1 MIYDFVIVGG
11 GSTGAVLAARLSEN
25 SDTSVL
31 LLEAGPIE
39 PDPDADRLGAV
50 DFSHTG
56 RDWGFQARTTGDA
69 TAPYPQGRTL
79 GGGSAVNGGV
89 ALRGMPSDYD
99 AWASPN
105 WSWDAMAP
113 CFRRLEDDPLGGDLH
128 GIGGP
133 IPIRRAAKDELV
145 APQQQLQAAA
155 EDNGLMWVDDH
166 NDGVSEGIGPSP
178 QNVVDGDDEWL
189 RSRWPSSSLPTASEK
204 VRVSTAMA
212 YLRPADG
219 RPNLRTIGGA
229 HAHHI
234 VIERDRAT
242 AVAFS
247 PDGSSLEQV
256 RGRHIVVCAGALNS
270 PALLMR
276 SGIGPVRDLEALGI
290 RSVVNLPGVGA
301 NLMEHVGAFIFV
313 VPPEGAVTTDMVQ
326 HQLLIRYSSPESPV
340 TNDMQIGMMN
350 HWDLS
355 QNEPLAGVCGSELIW
370 GICAGIQVPR
380 SRGRLRV
387 LSPDP
392 GHPPV
397 IDLNLLDSPD
407 DIAQLTAG
415 LRLCHRLA
423 THEAL
428 SERFERV
435 AVLDE
440 AAFADGD
447 DDALA
452 DYARQFSFPWYHAS
466 GTCRMGPDPDAGDV
480 VDDFGRVHGID
491 RLSVFDASIL
501 PMIPRANTNLTCI
514 AVGERAAEMLK

>member
-25 SDTSVL
+25 SGTSVL
-31 LLEAGPIE
+31 LLEAGPTG

-50 DFSHTG
+50 DFAHTG

-79 GGGSAVNGGV
+79 GGGSSVNGGT

-105 WSWDAMAP
+105 WSWEAMAP
-113 CFRRLEDDPLGGDLH
+113 CFRRLEDDPLGGELH
-128 GIGGP
+128 GTGGP

-145 APQQQLQAAA
+145 APQQQLLAAA
-155 EDNGLMWVDDH
+155 EDNGLAWVDDH

-178 QNVVDGDDEWL
+178 QNVVDG
-189 RSRWPSSSLPTASEK
+189 
-204 VRVSTAMA
+204 VRVSTAMG

-219 RPNLRTIGGA
+219 RSNLDIVGGA
-229 HAHHI
+229 YAHHV

-242 AVAFS
+242 GVAYS
-247 PDGSSLEQV
+247 PNSGPTGHGGSLEQA
-256 RGRHIVVCAGALNS
+256 RGRHIVVCAGALNT

-276 SGIGPVRDLEALGI
+276 SGIGPVRDLEAVGI
-290 RSVVNLPGVGA
+290 RSAADLPGVGA
-301 NLMEHVGAFIFV
+301 NLMEHVGAFVFV
-313 VPPEGAVTTDMVQ
+313 VPPEGTVTADMVQ
-326 HQLLIRYSSPESPV
+326 HQLLIRYSSPDSPV
-340 TNDMQIGMMN
+340 VNDMQIGMMN

-355 QNEPLAGVCGSELIW
+355 QNPALAEECGSNLIW
-370 GICAGIQVPR
+370 GICAGIQTPR
-380 SRGRLRV
+380 SRGRMRV
-387 LSPDP
+387 LSHDPD
-392 GHPPV
+392 HPPV
-397 IDLNLLDSPD
+397 IDLNLLDSPED
-407 DIAQLTAG
+407 TAQLMAG
-415 LRLCHRLA
+415 LRLCYRLA

-428 SERFERV
+428 AERFERV
-435 AVLDE
+435 AVLDG

-447 DDALA
+447 DNALA
-452 DYARQFSFPWYHAS
+452 DYTRQFSFPWYHAS
-466 GTCRMGPDPDAGDV
+466 GTCRMGPDPDRGDV
-480 VDDFGRVHGID
+480 VDDSGRVHGID

-514 AVGERAAEMLK
+514 ALGERAAELLR

>member
-25 SDTSVL
+25 SGTSVL

-39 PDPDADRLGAV
+39 PDADADRLSAV

-133 IPIRRAAKDELV
+133 IPIRRAAKEELV
-145 APQQQLQAAA
+145 VPQQQLLAAA
-155 EDNGLMWVDDH
+155 EDNGLAWVDDH

-178 QNVVDGDDEWL
+178 QNVVDG
-189 RSRWPSSSLPTASEK
+189 

-219 RPNLRTIGGA
+219 RPNLDIIGAA

-242 AVAFS
+242 AVAYS
-247 PDGSSLEQV
+247 PNGSGLEQV
-256 RGRHIVVCAGALNS
+256 RGRHIVVCAGSLNS

-276 SGIGPVRDLEALGI
+276 SGIGPVRDLEAVGI
-290 RSVVNLPGVGA
+290 RSVVDLPGVGA
-301 NLMEHVGAFIFV
+301 NLMEHVGAFVFV
-313 VPPEGAVTTDMVQ
+313 VPPEGAVTTEMVQ
-326 HQLLIRYSSPESPV
+326 HQLLIRYSSPGSPV

-350 HWDLS
+350 HWDLR
-355 QNEPLAGVCGSELIW
+355 QNQPLAEVCGSELIW

-397 IDLNLLDSPD
+397 IDLNLLDSPED
-407 DIAQLTAG
+407 VAQLTAG
-415 LRLCHRLA
+415 LRLCYRLA

-428 SERFERV
+428 AERFERV

-440 AAFADGD
+440 GAFADD
-447 DDALA
+447 DDSALA
-452 DYARQFSFPWYHAS
+452 EYARQFSFPWYHAS

-480 VDDFGRVHGID
+480 VDDFGQVHGID

>member
-25 SDTSVL
+25 SGTSVL
-31 LLEAGPIE
+31 LLEAGPVE
-39 PDPDADRLGAV
+39 PDADADRLGAV

-113 CFRRLEDDPLGGDLH
+113 CFRRLEDDPLGGDIH

-133 IPIRRAAKDELV
+133 IPIRRAAKEELV
-145 APQQQLQAAA
+145 APQQQLLSAA
-155 EDNGLMWVDDH
+155 EDNGLAWLDDH

-178 QNVVDGDDEWL
+178 QNVVDG
-189 RSRWPSSSLPTASEK
+189 

-219 RPNLRTIGGA
+219 RPNLDIIGGA

-242 AVAFS
+242 AVAYS
-247 PDGSSLEQV
+247 SGGSSLDQV

-276 SGIGPVRDLEALGI
+276 SGIGPVRDLEAVGI
-290 RSVVNLPGVGA
+290 RSVVDLPGVGA
-301 NLMEHVGAFIFV
+301 NLMDHVGAFIFV
-313 VPPEGAVTTDMVQ
+313 VPPEGAVTTEMVQ
-326 HQLLIRYSSPESPV
+326 HQLLIRYSSPGSPV

-355 QNEPLAGVCGSELIW
+355 QNEPLAEVCGSELIW

-392 GHPPV
+392 DHPPV

-415 LRLCHRLA
+415 LRLCYRLA

-435 AVLDE
+435 AVLDGV
-440 AAFADGD
+440 AFADGD
-447 DDALA
+447 DSALG

-466 GTCRMGPDPDAGDV
+466 GTCRMGPDPRRRRRGRRPRPGPRRRPPVDIRRLHPADDPPCQHQPDLHRHGRAG
-480 VDDFGRVHGID
+480 R
-491 RLSVFDASIL
+491 R
-501 PMIPRANTNLTCI
+501 T
-514 AVGERAAEMLK
+514 AEMKT

>member
-11 GSTGAVLAARLSEN
+11 GSTGAVLAARLTEN
-25 SDTSVL
+25 SGTSVL
-31 LLEAGPIE
+31 LLEAGPVE
-39 PDPDADRLGAV
+39 PDPEADRLGAV

-56 RDWGFQARTTGDA
+56 RDWGFQARTSGDA

-79 GGGSAVNGGV
+79 GGGSSVNGGV

-105 WSWDAMAP
+105 WSWEAMAP

-128 GIGGP
+128 GTGGP
-133 IPIRRAAKDELV
+133 IPIRRAAKDDLV
-145 APQQQLQAAA
+145 APQQQLLAAA
-155 EDNGLMWVDDH
+155 EDNGLTWVDDH

-178 QNVVDGDDEWL
+178 QNVVDG
-189 RSRWPSSSLPTASEK
+189 
-204 VRVSTAMA
+204 VRVSTAMG

-219 RPNLRTIGGA
+219 RPNLEIIGGA
-229 HAHHI
+229 YAHHI

-242 AVAFS
+242 AVAYS
-247 PDGSSLEQV
+247 PSDGSQEQA
-256 RGRHIVVCAGALNS
+256 RGRHIVVCAGALNT
-270 PALLMR
+270 PALLLR
-276 SGIGPVRDLEALGI
+276 SGIGPVRDLEAVGI
-290 RSVVNLPGVGA
+290 RSVVDLPGVGA

-355 QNEPLAGVCGSELIW
+355 QNEPLAEVCGSELIW

-407 DIAQLTAG
+407 DVAQLVHG
-415 LRLCHRLA
+415 LRLCDRLA

-440 AAFADGD
+440 AAFAKSD

-514 AVGERAAEMLK
+514 AVGERAAELLR

>member
-31 LLEAGPIE
+31 LLEAGPVE
-39 PDPDADRLGAV
+39 PDADADRLGAV

-105 WSWDAMAP
+105 WSWEAMDP
-113 CFRRLEDDPLGGDLH
+113 CFRRLEDDPLGGDIH

-133 IPIRRAAKDELV
+133 IPIHRTAKEELV
-145 APQQQLQAAA
+145 TPQQQLQAAA
-155 EDNGLMWVDDH
+155 EDSGLAWVDDH

-178 QNVVDGDDEWL
+178 QNVVDG
-189 RSRWPSSSLPTASEK
+189 

-219 RPNLRTIGGA
+219 RPNLRIIGDA

-242 AVAFS
+242 AVAYS
-247 PDGSSLEQV
+247 PNGSGLEQV

-276 SGIGPVRDLEALGI
+276 SGIGPVRDLEAVGI
-290 RSVVNLPGVGA
+290 RSVADLPGVGA
-301 NLMEHVGAFIFV
+301 NLMDHVGAFIFV
-313 VPPEGAVTTDMVQ
+313 VPPEGAVTTEMVQ
-326 HQLLIRYSSPESPV
+326 HQLLIRYSSPASPV

-355 QNEPLAGVCGSELIW
+355 QNQPLSEVCGSELIW
-370 GICAGIQVPR
+370 GICAGIQAPR

-415 LRLCHRLA
+415 LRLCYRLA

-428 SERFERV
+428 ADRFERV
-435 AVLDE
+435 AILDE

-447 DDALA
+447 DGALA

-466 GTCRMGPDPDAGDV
+466 GTCRMGPDPDTGDV
-480 VDDFGRVHGID
+480 VDDYGRVHGVA

-514 AVGERAAEMLK
+514 AVGERAVELLK

>member
-25 SDTSVL
+25 SGTSVL
-31 LLEAGPIE
+31 LLEAGPTE
-39 PDPDADRLGAV
+39 PDPNADRLGAV
-50 DFSHTG
+50 DFAHTG

-79 GGGSAVNGGV
+79 GGGSSVNGGT

-105 WSWDAMAP
+105 WSWEAMAP
-113 CFRRLEDDPLGGDLH
+113 CFRRLEDDPLGGELH
-128 GIGGP
+128 GTGGP
-133 IPIRRAAKDELV
+133 IPIRRATKDDLV
-145 APQQQLQAAA
+145 APQQQLLAAA
-155 EDNGLMWVDDH
+155 EDNGLVWVNDH

-178 QNVVDGDDEWL
+178 QNVVDGI
-189 RSRWPSSSLPTASEK
+189 RA
-204 VRVSTAMA
+204 STAMA

-219 RPNLRTIGGA
+219 RPNLHVVGGA
-229 HAHHI
+229 FAHHI

-242 AVAFS
+242 GVAYS
-247 PDGSSLEQV
+247 PSGAHSLERV
-256 RGRHIVVCAGALNS
+256 RGRHIVVSAGAINS

-276 SGIGPVRDLEALGI
+276 SGVGPVRDVEAVGI
-290 RSVVNLPGVGA
+290 RSVADLPGVGT

-326 HQLLIRYSSPESPV
+326 HQLLIRYSSPNSPV

-350 HWDLS
+350 HWDLTE
-355 QNEPLAGVCGSELIW
+355 NPALAEVCGAELIW
-370 GICAGIQVPR
+370 GICAGVQTPR

-392 GHPPV
+392 DHPPV
-397 IDLNLLDSPD
+397 IDLNLLDSPE

-415 LRLCHRLA
+415 LRLCYRLA

-428 SERFERV
+428 AERFDRV
-435 AVLDE
+435 AVFDE
-440 AAFADGD
+440 AAFAEGD
-447 DDALA
+447 DPVLD

-480 VDDFGRVHGID
+480 VDDRGQVYGID

-514 AVGERAAEMLK
+514 ALGERAAELLR

>member
-1 MIYDFVIVGG
+1 MTYDFVIVGG
-11 GSTGAVLAARLSEN
+11 GSTGAVLAARLTEN

-31 LLEAGPIE
+31 LLEAGPVE
-39 PDPDADRLGAV
+39 PDPEADRLGAV

-79 GGGSAVNGGV
+79 GGGSSVNGGV

-105 WSWDAMAP
+105 WSWEAMAP
-113 CFRRLEDDPLGGDLH
+113 CFRRLEDDPLGANLLGPSLH
-128 GIGGP
+128 GTGGP
-133 IPIRRAAKDELV
+133 IPIRRAAKDDLV
-145 APQQQLQAAA
+145 APQQQLLAAA
-155 EDNGLMWVDDH
+155 QDNGLAWVDDH

-178 QNVVDGDDEWL
+178 QNVVDE
-189 RSRWPSSSLPTASEK
+189 

-212 YLRPADG
+212 YLRPVDG
-219 RPNLRTIGGA
+219 RPNLTVVGGA

-242 AVAFS
+242 AVAYS
-247 PDGSSLEQV
+247 SDGGSSLEQV
-256 RGRHIVVCAGALNS
+256 RGRHILVCAGALNT

-276 SGIGPVRDLEALGI
+276 SGIGPLRDLEAVGI
-290 RSVVNLPGVGA
+290 RPIVDLPGVGA

-313 VPPEGAVTTDMVQ
+313 VPPEGTVTTDMVQ
-326 HQLLIRYSSPESPV
+326 HQLLIRYSSPDSPLV
-340 TNDMQIGMMN
+340 NDMQIGMMN

-355 QNEPLAGVCGSELIW
+355 QNPALAEVCGSELIW
-370 GICAGIQVPR
+370 GICAGIQTPH

-387 LSPDP
+387 LSSDPD
-392 GHPPV
+392 HPPV
-397 IDLNLLDSPD
+397 IDLNLLDIPED
-407 DIAQLTAG
+407 TAHLIAG
-415 LRLCHRLA
+415 LRLCYRLA

-428 SERFERV
+428 AERFERV
-435 AVLDE
+435 AVLDGGV
-440 AAFADGD
+440 FSDGD
-447 DDALA
+447 YSDLA
-452 DYARQFSFPWYHAS
+452 EYTRQFSFPWYHAS

-480 VDDFGRVHGID
+480 VDGYGRVHGVE

-514 AVGERAAEMLK
+514 AVGERAAELLR

>member
-11 GSTGAVLAARLSEN
+11 GSTGAVLAARLTEN

-31 LLEAGPIE
+31 VLEAGPVE
-39 PDPDADRLGAV
+39 PDAEADRLGAV

-79 GGGSAVNGGV
+79 GGGSSVNGGV

-113 CFRRLEDDPLGGDLH
+113 CFRRLEDDPLGGDPLGGDLH

-133 IPIRRAAKDELV
+133 IPIRRAAKEDLV

-155 EDNGLMWVDDH
+155 EDIGLAWVDDH

-178 QNVVDGDDEWL
+178 QNVVDG
-189 RSRWPSSSLPTASEK
+189 

-212 YLRPADG
+212 YLRPVDG
-219 RPNLRTIGGA
+219 RPNLDIIGGA
-229 HAHHI
+229 HAHHV

-242 AVAFS
+242 AVAYS
-247 PDGSSLEQV
+247 SDPGGSLEQV

-270 PALLMR
+270 PALLLR
-276 SGIGPVRDLEALGI
+276 SGIGPVRDLEAVGI
-290 RSVVNLPGVGA
+290 RSAVDLPGVGA
-301 NLMEHVGAFIFV
+301 NLMEHVGAFVFV
-313 VPPEGAVTTDMVQ
+313 VPPEGAVTTDIVQ
-326 HQLLIRYSSPESPV
+326 HQLLIRYSSPDSPLV
-340 TNDMQIGMMN
+340 NDMQIGMMN

-355 QNEPLAGVCGSELIW
+355 QNQALAQVCGTELIW
-370 GICAGIQVPR
+370 GICAGIQTPH

-407 DIAQLTAG
+407 DTAQLIAG
-415 LRLCHRLA
+415 LRLCYRLT

-428 SERFERV
+428 AERFDRA
-435 AVLDE
+435 AVLDGE
-440 AAFADGD
+440 VFSEGD
-447 DDALA
+447 DSALA

-466 GTCRMGPDPDAGDV
+466 GTCRMGPDPENGDV
-480 VDDFGRVHGID
+480 VDDYGRVHGID

-514 AVGERAAEMLK
+514 AVGERAAELLR

>member
-25 SDTSVL
+25 AGTSVL
-31 LLEAGPIE
+31 LLEAGSIE
-39 PDPDADRLGAV
+39 PDPEADRLGAV

-56 RDWGFQARTTGDA
+56 RDWGFQARTSGDA

-79 GGGSAVNGGV
+79 GGGSSVNGGV

-105 WSWDAMAP
+105 WSWEAIAP
-113 CFRRLEDDPLGGDLH
+113 CFRRLEDDPLGGDHH
-128 GIGGP
+128 GTGGP
-133 IPIRRAAKDELV
+133 IPIRRAAKDDLV
-145 APQQQLQAAA
+145 APQQQLLAAA
-155 EDNGLMWVDDH
+155 EDNGLAWVDDH

-178 QNVVDGDDEWL
+178 QNVVDG
-189 RSRWPSSSLPTASEK
+189 

-219 RPNLRTIGGA
+219 RPNLHIIGGA
-229 HAHHI
+229 YAHHI

-242 AVAFS
+242 AVAYS
-247 PDGSSLEQV
+247 PGDSSLEQV
-256 RGRHIVVCAGALNS
+256 RGRHIVVCAGALNT

-276 SGIGPVRDLEALGI
+276 SGIGPVRNLEAVGI
-290 RSVVNLPGVGA
+290 RSVVDLLGVGA
-301 NLMEHVGAFIFV
+301 NLMEHVGAFVFV

-355 QNEPLAGVCGSELIW
+355 QNEPLAEVCGSELIW

-392 GHPPV
+392 GHPPA

-415 LRLCHRLA
+415 LRLCYRLA

-440 AAFADGD
+440 AALADSD
-447 DDALA
+447 DGTLA

>member
-1 MIYDFVIVGG
+1 MIYDFVIIGG

-25 SDTSVL
+25 SGTSVL
-31 LLEAGPIE
+31 LLEAGSVE
-39 PDPDADRLGAV
+39 PDPDADRLSAV

-105 WSWDAMAP
+105 WSWEAMAP

-128 GIGGP
+128 GTGGP
-133 IPIRRAAKDELV
+133 IPIRRAAKEELV
-145 APQQQLQAAA
+145 APQQQLLAAA
-155 EDNGLMWVDDH
+155 EDSGLAWVDDH

-178 QNVVDGDDEWL
+178 QNVVDG
-189 RSRWPSSSLPTASEK
+189 
-204 VRVSTAMA
+204 VRVSTAMG
-212 YLRPADG
+212 YLHPADG
-219 RPNLRTIGGA
+219 RPNLDIIGGA
-229 HAHHI
+229 FAHHI
-234 VIERDRAT
+234 VIERGRAT
-242 AVAFS
+242 GVAYS
-247 PDGSSLEQV
+247 PNGTGSLEQV
-256 RGRHIVVCAGALNS
+256 RGRRIVVCGGAFNS

-276 SGIGPVRDLEALGI
+276 SGIGPVRDLEAVGI
-290 RSVVNLPGVGA
+290 RSLADLPGVGA

-313 VPPEGAVTTDMVQ
+313 VPPDGAVTTDMVQ
-326 HQLLIRYSSPESPV
+326 HQLLIRYSSPDSPV
-340 TNDMQIGMMN
+340 VNDMQIGMMN
-350 HWDLS
+350 HWDLTE
-355 QNEPLAGVCGSELIW
+355 NPALAEVCGAELIW
-370 GICAGIQVPR
+370 AICAGIQTPQ

-392 GHPPV
+392 SHPPV
-397 IDLNLLDSPD
+397 IDLNLLSNPEDT
-407 DIAQLTAG
+407 AQLTAG
-415 LRLCHRLA
+415 LRLCHQLA

-428 SERFERV
+428 AERFERV

-440 AAFADGD
+440 AALAKGNET
-447 DDALA
+447 AVA
-452 DYARQFSFPWYHAS
+452 DYVRQFSFPWYHGS
-466 GTCRMGPDPDAGDV
+466 GTCRMGPDPDGGDV
-480 VDDFGRVHGID
+480 VDDNGRVYGID

-514 AVGERAAEMLK
+514 ALGERAAELLR

>member
-25 SDTSVL
+25 LGTSVL
-31 LLEAGPIE
+31 LLEAGPTE
-39 PDPDADRLGAV
+39 PDADADRLAAV
-50 DFSHTG
+50 DFAHTG
-56 RDWGFQARTTGDA
+56 RDWGFQARTSGDA

-79 GGGSAVNGGV
+79 GGGSAVNGGT

-105 WSWDAMAP
+105 WSWEAMAP

-128 GIGGP
+128 GTGGP
-133 IPIRRAAKDELV
+133 IPIRRSAKDDLV
-145 APQQQLQAAA
+145 TPQRQLLAAA
-155 EDNGLMWVDDH
+155 EDAGLAWVDDH

-178 QNVVDGDDEWL
+178 QNVVDGI
-189 RSRWPSSSLPTASEK
+189 
-204 VRVSTAMA
+204 RVSTAIG

-219 RPNLRTIGGA
+219 RPNLHIIGNA
-229 HAHHI
+229 YAHHV

-242 AVAFS
+242 AVAYS
-247 PDGSSLEQV
+247 PNGGAPGTLEQA
-256 RGRHIVVCAGALNS
+256 RGRHIVVCAGALNT

-276 SGIGPVRDLEALGI
+276 SGIGPVRDLEAVGI
-290 RSVVNLPGVGA
+290 RSTADLPGVGA
-301 NLMEHVGAFIFV
+301 NLMEHVGAFVFV

-326 HQLLIRYSSPESPV
+326 HQLLIRYSSPNSPV
-340 TNDMQIGMMN
+340 INDMQIGMMN

-355 QNEPLAGVCGSELIW
+355 DNPALAEVCGSELIW
-370 GICAGIQVPR
+370 GICAGIQTPR

-392 GHPPV
+392 DHPPV
-397 IDLNLLDSPD
+397 IDLNLLDHPD
-407 DIAQLTAG
+407 DTAQLADG

-428 SERFERV
+428 AERFERI

-440 AAFADGD
+440 AAFTDADGT
-447 DDALA
+447 ALA
-452 DYARQFSFPWYHAS
+452 DYARQFSFPWYHAA
-466 GTCRMGPDPDAGDV
+466 GTARMGPNPDNGDV
-480 VDDFGRVHGID
+480 VDDRGQVHGID

-501 PMIPRANTNLTCI
+501 PVIPRANTNLTCI
-514 AVGERAAEMLK
+514 AVGERAAELLQ

>member
-25 SDTSVL
+25 SDTTVL

-39 PDPDADRLGAV
+39 PDADADRLGAV

-105 WSWDAMAP
+105 WSWEAMAP
-113 CFRRLEDDPLGGDLH
+113 CFRRLEDDPLGGNLH
-128 GIGGP
+128 GTEGP

-145 APQQQLQAAA
+145 VPQQQLLAAA
-155 EDNGLMWVDDH
+155 EDNGLAWVDDH

-178 QNVVDGDDEWL
+178 QNVVDG
-189 RSRWPSSSLPTASEK
+189 

-219 RPNLRTIGGA
+219 RPNLDIIGGA

-242 AVAFS
+242 AVAYS
-247 PDGSSLEQV
+247 PNGSSLEQV

-276 SGIGPVRDLEALGI
+276 SGIGPVRDLEAVGV
-290 RSVVNLPGVGA
+290 RSVVDLSGVGA

-313 VPPEGAVTTDMVQ
+313 VPPEGAVTTEMVQ
-326 HQLLIRYSSPESPV
+326 HQLLIRYSSPGSPV

-355 QNEPLAGVCGSELIW
+355 QNESLAEVCGSELIW

-392 GHPPV
+392 GHPPA

-415 LRLCHRLA
+415 LRLCYRLA

-428 SERFERV
+428 AERFERV

-447 DDALA
+447 ESALA

-480 VDDFGRVHGID
+480 VDDHGRVHGID

>member
-25 SDTSVL
+25 SATSVL
-31 LLEAGPIE
+31 LLEAGPTE
-39 PDPDADRLGAV
+39 PDPEADRIAAV

-56 RDWGFQARTTGDA
+56 RDWGFEARTIGDA
-69 TAPYPQGRTL
+69 SAPYPQGRTL

-99 AWASPN
+99 AWASRR
-105 WSWDAMAP
+105 WSWEAMAP

-128 GIGGP
+128 GTGGP
-133 IPIRRAAKDELV
+133 IPIRRVTQEELV
-145 APQQQLQAAA
+145 APQQKLLAAA
-155 EDNGLMWVDDH
+155 VDNGLSWVDDH

-178 QNVVDGDDEWL
+178 QNVVDG
-189 RSRWPSSSLPTASEK
+189 
-204 VRVSTAMA
+204 VRVSTALG

-219 RPNLRTIGGA
+219 RPNLAIVGGA
-229 HAHHI
+229 YAHQI

-242 AVAFS
+242 AVAYSANGGS
-247 PDGSSLEQV
+247 PGSLEQA
-256 RGRHIVVCAGALNS
+256 RGRHIVVCAGALNT

-276 SGIGPVRDLEALGI
+276 SGIGPVRDLEAVGI
-290 RSVVNLPGVGA
+290 RSTADLSGVGT

-313 VPPEGAVTTDMVQ
+313 VPPQGTVTTDMVQ
-326 HQLLIRYSSPESPV
+326 HQLLIRYSSPDSPV

-355 QNEPLAGVCGSELIW
+355 QNPALAEVCGAELIW
-370 GICAGIQVPR
+370 GICAGIQTPR

-387 LSPDP
+387 LSADP
-392 GHPPV
+392 AHPPV
-397 IDLNLLDSPD
+397 IDLNMLASPD
-407 DIAQLTAG
+407 DTAQLTAG

-428 SERFERV
+428 AERFERV

-440 AAFADGD
+440 AALADGD
-447 DDALA
+447 DRALA

-480 VDDFGRVHGID
+480 VDDLGRVHGID

-514 AVGERAAEMLK
+514 ALGERAAELLQ

>member
-25 SDTSVL
+25 SGTSVL

-39 PDPDADRLGAV
+39 PDPDADQLGAV

-105 WSWDAMAP
+105 WSWEAMAP

-133 IPIRRAAKDELV
+133 IPIRRAAKEDLV
-145 APQQQLQAAA
+145 APQQQLLAAA
-155 EDNGLMWVDDH
+155 QDSGLAWVDDH

-178 QNVVDGDDEWL
+178 QNVVDG
-189 RSRWPSSSLPTASEK
+189 
-204 VRVSTAMA
+204 VRVSTAMG

-219 RPNLRTIGGA
+219 RPNLHIVGRA
-229 HAHHI
+229 FAHHI

-242 AVAFS
+242 GVAYS
-247 PDGSSLEQV
+247 SDGADLEQA
-256 RGRHIVVCAGALNS
+256 RGRHIVVCAGAFNS

-276 SGIGPVRDLEALGI
+276 SGIGPVRDVEAVGI
-290 RSVVNLPGVGA
+290 RSVADLPGVGA

-313 VPPEGAVTTDMVQ
+313 VPPEEAVTTDMVQ

-350 HWDLS
+350 HWDLTE
-355 QNEPLAGVCGSELIW
+355 NPALAEVCGAELIW
-370 GICAGIQVPR
+370 GICAGIQIPR

-392 GHPPV
+392 EHPPV

-407 DIAQLTAG
+407 DVAQLTAG
-415 LRLCHRLA
+415 LRLCHQLA

-428 SERFERV
+428 AERFERV
-435 AVLDE
+435 AVLDS
-440 AAFADGD
+440 AVFADGD
-447 DDALA
+447 DSDLA
-452 DYARQFSFPWYHAS
+452 EYAQQFSFPWYHAS
-466 GTCRMGPDPDAGDV
+466 GTCRMGPDPNAGDV
-480 VDDFGRVHGID
+480 VDDRGQVHGVD

-514 AVGERAAEMLK
+514 ALGERAAELLR

>member
-1 MIYDFVIVGG
+1 MVYDFVIVGG

-39 PDPDADRLGAV
+39 PDADADRLGAV

-128 GIGGP
+128 GADGP
-133 IPIRRAAKDELV
+133 IPIRRAAKDDLV
-145 APQQQLQAAA
+145 APQEQLLAAA
-155 EDNGLMWVDDH
+155 EDNELAWVDDH

-178 QNVVDGDDEWL
+178 QNVVDG
-189 RSRWPSSSLPTASEK
+189 
-204 VRVSTAMA
+204 VRISTAMA

-219 RPNLRTIGGA
+219 RPNLHIIGGA
-229 HAHHI
+229 HAHHT

-242 AVAFS
+242 AVAYS
-247 PDGSSLEQV
+247 PDGSSMEQV

-276 SGIGPVRDLEALGI
+276 SGIGPVRDLEAVGI
-290 RSVVNLPGVGA
+290 RSVVDLPGVGA

-326 HQLLIRYSSPESPV
+326 HQLLIRYSSPASPM

-355 QNEPLAGVCGSELIW
+355 QNEPLAEVCGSELIW

-407 DIAQLTAG
+407 DLAQLTAG
-415 LRLCHRLA
+415 LRLCYRLA

-428 SERFERV
+428 AERFERV
-435 AVLDE
+435 AVLDK

-447 DDALA
+447 DGALA
-452 DYARQFSFPWYHAS
+452 EYARQFSFPWYHAS
-466 GTCRMGPDPDAGDV
+466 GTCRMGSDPDAGDV
-480 VDDFGRVHGID
+480 VDHYGRVHGID

-514 AVGERAAEMLK
+514 AVGERAAELLK

>member
-1 MIYDFVIVGG
+1 MIYDFVIIGG

-31 LLEAGPIE
+31 LLEAGSIE
-39 PDPDADRLGAV
+39 PDADADRLVAV

-56 RDWGFQARTTGDA
+56 RDWGFQARTTGNA

-105 WSWDAMAP
+105 WSWEAMAP
-113 CFRRLEDDPLGGDLH
+113 CFRRLEDDPLGGNLH

-133 IPIRRAAKDELV
+133 IPIRRAAKDDLV
-145 APQQQLQAAA
+145 APQQQLLDAAQ
-155 EDNGLMWVDDH
+155 DNGLAWVDDH

-178 QNVVDGDDEWL
+178 QNVVDG
-189 RSRWPSSSLPTASEK
+189 

-219 RPNLRTIGGA
+219 RPNLHIVGGA
-229 HAHHI
+229 HSHHI
-234 VIERDRAT
+234 VVERDRAT
-242 AVAFS
+242 AVAYS

-276 SGIGPVRDLEALGI
+276 SGIGPVRDLEAVGV
-290 RSVVNLPGVGA
+290 RSVVDLSGVGA

-313 VPPEGAVTTDMVQ
+313 VPPEGAVTTEMVQ
-326 HQLLIRYSSPESPV
+326 HQLLIRYSSPGSPV

-355 QNEPLAGVCGSELIW
+355 QNEPLAEVCGSELIW

-392 GHPPV
+392 GHPPA

-415 LRLCHRLA
+415 LRLCYRLA
-423 THEAL
+423 THGAL
-428 SERFERV
+428 AERFERV

-440 AAFADGD
+440 GAFADGD
-447 DDALA
+447 DGALA
-452 DYARQFSFPWYHAS
+452 EYARQFSFPWYHAS

-480 VDDFGRVHGID
+480 VDDHGRVHGID

>member
-25 SDTSVL
+25 SDISVL
-31 LLEAGPIE
+31 LLEAGPVE
-39 PDPDADRLGAV
+39 PDADADRLGAV

-105 WSWDAMAP
+105 WSWEALAP

-128 GIGGP
+128 GTGGP
-133 IPIRRAAKDELV
+133 IPIRRAAKEKLV
-145 APQQQLQAAA
+145 APQQQLRAAA
-155 EDNGLMWVDDH
+155 EDNGLAWVDDH

-178 QNVVDGDDEWL
+178 QNVVDG
-189 RSRWPSSSLPTASEK
+189 

-219 RPNLRTIGGA
+219 RPNLDIVGEA

-242 AVAFS
+242 AVAYAS
-247 PDGSSLEQV
+247 SSGSLEQV
-256 RGRHIVVCAGALNS
+256 RGRHIVVSAGALNT

-276 SGIGPVRDLEALGI
+276 SGIGPVRDLEAVGI
-290 RSVVNLPGVGA
+290 RSVADLPGVGA
-301 NLMEHVGAFIFV
+301 NLMEHVGAFVFV
-313 VPPEGAVTTDMVQ
+313 VPPDGAVTTDMVQ

-355 QNEPLAGVCGSELIW
+355 QNPALADVCGSELIW

-392 GHPPV
+392 DHPPV
-397 IDLNLLDSPD
+397 IDLNMLDSLED
-407 DIAQLTAG
+407 VAQLIAG

-428 SERFERV
+428 AERFERV

-440 AAFADGD
+440 ATLADGD

-466 GTCRMGPDPDAGDV
+466 GTCRMGPDPGAGDV
-480 VDDFGRVHGID
+480 VDDYGRVHGVD

-514 AVGERAAEMLK
+514 AVGERAAELLR

>member
-11 GSTGAVLAARLSEN
+11 GSTGAVLAARLTESPG
-25 SDTSVL
+25 TSVL
-31 LLEAGPIE
+31 LLEAGPVE
-39 PDPDADRLGAV
+39 PDPEADRLGAV

-56 RDWGFQARTTGDA
+56 RDWGFQARTSGDA

-79 GGGSAVNGGV
+79 GGGSSVNGGV

-105 WSWDAMAP
+105 WSWEAMAP

-128 GIGGP
+128 GMGGP
-133 IPIRRAAKDELV
+133 IPIRRAAKDDLV
-145 APQQQLQAAA
+145 APQQQLLAAA
-155 EDNGLMWVDDH
+155 EDNGLTWVDDH

-178 QNVVDGDDEWL
+178 QNVVDG
-189 RSRWPSSSLPTASEK
+189 
-204 VRVSTAMA
+204 VRVSTAMG

-219 RPNLRTIGGA
+219 RPNLDIIGGA
-229 HAHHI
+229 YAHHI

-242 AVAFS
+242 AVAYS
-247 PDGSSLEQV
+247 PSDGSQEQA
-256 RGRHIVVCAGALNS
+256 RGRHIVVCAGALNT
-270 PALLMR
+270 PALLLR
-276 SGIGPVRDLEALGI
+276 SGIGPVRDLEAVGI
-290 RSVVNLPGVGA
+290 RSGVDLPGVGA

-355 QNEPLAGVCGSELIW
+355 QNEPLAEVCGSELIW

-407 DIAQLTAG
+407 DVAQLVHG

-440 AAFADGD
+440 AAFAKGD

-514 AVGERAAEMLK
+514 AVGERAAELLR

>member
-25 SDTSVL
+25 SGTSVL
-31 LLEAGPIE
+31 LLEAGPTE
-39 PDPDADRLGAV
+39 PDPDADQLGAV

-56 RDWGFQARTTGDA
+56 RDWGFQARTAGDA

-105 WSWDAMAP
+105 WSWEAMAP
-113 CFRRLEDDPLGGDLH
+113 CFRRLEDDPLGGDLHGGDLH

-145 APQQQLQAAA
+145 APQQQLLTSAQ
-155 EDNGLMWVDDH
+155 DSGLAWIDDH

-178 QNVVDGDDEWL
+178 QNVVDG
-189 RSRWPSSSLPTASEK
+189 
-204 VRVSTAMA
+204 VRVSTAMG

-219 RPNLRTIGGA
+219 RPNLHIVGRA
-229 HAHHI
+229 FAHHI

-242 AVAFS
+242 GVAYS
-247 PDGSSLEQV
+247 SDGADLEQA
-256 RGRHIVVCAGALNS
+256 RGRHIVVCAGAFNS

-276 SGIGPVRDLEALGI
+276 SGIGPVRDVEAVGI
-290 RSVVNLPGVGA
+290 RSVADLPGVGA

-313 VPPEGAVTTDMVQ
+313 VPPEGTVTTDMVQ

-350 HWDLS
+350 HWDLTE
-355 QNEPLAGVCGSELIW
+355 NPALAEVCGAELIW
-370 GICAGIQVPR
+370 GICAGIQTPR

-392 GHPPV
+392 DHPPV
-397 IDLNLLDSPD
+397 IDLNLLDNPED
-407 DIAQLTAG
+407 VAQLTAG
-415 LRLCHRLA
+415 LRLCHELA

-428 SERFERV
+428 AERFERV
-435 AVLDE
+435 AVVDS
-440 AAFADGD
+440 AVFADGD
-447 DDALA
+447 DSALA
-452 DYARQFSFPWYHAS
+452 EYAQQFSFPWYHAS

-480 VDDFGRVHGID
+480 VDDFGRVHGVD

-514 AVGERAAEMLK
+514 ALGERAAELLR

>member
-11 GSTGAVLAARLSEN
+11 GSTGAVLAARLTEN
-25 SDTSVL
+25 SDTTVL

-39 PDPDADRLGAV
+39 TDPDADRLAAV

-79 GGGSAVNGGV
+79 GGGSSVNGGT

-105 WSWDAMAP
+105 WSWEAMAP
-113 CFRRLEDDPLGGDLH
+113 CFRRLEDDHIGGDLH

-133 IPIRRAAKDELV
+133 IPIRRAARDELV
-145 APQQQLQAAA
+145 APQQQLHAAA
-155 EDNGLMWVDDH
+155 GDNGLAWVDDH
-166 NDGVSEGIGPSP
+166 NDGMSEGIGPSP
-178 QNVVDGDDEWL
+178 QNVVDG
-189 RSRWPSSSLPTASEK
+189 
-204 VRVSTAMA
+204 VRVSTAMG
-212 YLRPADG
+212 YLRPVDG
-219 RPNLRTIGGA
+219 RSNLNIIGGA
-229 HAHHI
+229 HAHHV

-242 AVAFS
+242 AVAYS
-247 PDGSSLEQV
+247 SDQDGSLEQV

-270 PALLMR
+270 PALLLR
-276 SGIGPVRDLEALGI
+276 SGIGPVRDLEAVGI
-290 RSVVNLPGVGA
+290 RSAMDLPGVGA
-301 NLMEHVGAFIFV
+301 NLMEHVGAFVFV

-326 HQLLIRYSSPESPV
+326 HQLLIRYSSPESPLV
-340 TNDMQIGMMN
+340 NDMQVGMMN

-355 QNEPLAGVCGSELIW
+355 QNPALAEVCGAELIW
-370 GICAGIQVPR
+370 GICAGIQTPR

-387 LSPDP
+387 LSSDPD
-392 GHPPV
+392 HPPV
-397 IDLNLLDSPD
+397 IDLNMLDSPE
-407 DIAQLTAG
+407 DIAQLIAG

-423 THEAL
+423 AHEAL
-428 SERFERV
+428 AERFESV
-435 AVLDE
+435 AVLDSE
-440 AAFADGD
+440 VFSDGD
-447 DDALA
+447 DAALA

-466 GTCRMGPDPDAGDV
+466 GTCRMGPDPGTGDV

-514 AVGERAAEMLK
+514 AVGERAAELLR

>member
-25 SDTSVL
+25 SGTSVL
-31 LLEAGPIE
+31 LLEAGSTQ

-50 DFSHTG
+50 DFAHTG

-79 GGGSAVNGGV
+79 GGGSSVNGGT

-105 WSWDAMAP
+105 WSWEAMAP
-113 CFRRLEDDPLGGDLH
+113 CFRRLEDDPLGGELH
-128 GIGGP
+128 GTAGP
-133 IPIRRAAKDELV
+133 IPIRRPAQDELV
-145 APQQQLQAAA
+145 PPQRQLLAAA
-155 EDNGLMWVDDH
+155 QDAGLGWVDDH

-178 QNVVDGDDEWL
+178 QNVVDG
-189 RSRWPSSSLPTASEK
+189 
-204 VRVSTAMA
+204 VRVSTAMG

-219 RPNLRTIGGA
+219 RSNLEIVGGA
-229 HAHHI
+229 YVRHI

-242 AVAFS
+242 AVAYTPNSGPTGRGGS
-247 PDGSSLEQV
+247 PEQA
-256 RGRHIVVCAGALNS
+256 RGRHIVVCAGALNT

-276 SGIGPVRDLEALGI
+276 SGIGPVRHLETVGI
-290 RSVVNLPGVGA
+290 RSTADLPGVGA
-301 NLMEHVGAFIFV
+301 NLMEHVGAFVFV
-313 VPPEGAVTTDMVQ
+313 VPPEGTVTTDMVQ
-326 HQLLIRYSSPESPV
+326 HQLLIRYSSPDSPV
-340 TNDMQIGMMN
+340 VNDMQIGMMN

-355 QNEPLAGVCGSELIW
+355 QNPALAEVCGSDLIW
-370 GICAGIQVPR
+370 GICAGIQTPR

-392 GHPPV
+392 DHPPV
-397 IDLNLLDSPD
+397 IDLNLLDSPED
-407 DIAQLTAG
+407 TAQLMAG
-415 LRLCHRLA
+415 LRLCYRLA

-428 SERFERV
+428 AERFERV
-435 AVLDE
+435 AVLDG

-447 DDALA
+447 DNALA
-452 DYARQFSFPWYHAS
+452 DYTRQFSFPWYHAS
-466 GTCRMGPDPDAGDV
+466 GTCRMGSDPDRGDV
-480 VDDFGRVHGID
+480 VDDNGRVHGID

-514 AVGERAAEMLK
+514 ALGERAAELLR

>member
-11 GSTGAVLAARLSEN
+11 GSTGAVLAARLSED
-25 SDTSVL
+25 SGTSVL
-31 LLEAGPIE
+31 LLEAGPVE

-56 RDWGFQARTTGDA
+56 RDWGFQARTTGEA

-99 AWASPN
+99 SWASPN
-105 WSWDAMAP
+105 WSWEAMAP
-113 CFRRLEDDPLGGDLH
+113 CFRRLEDDPLGGELH
-128 GIGGP
+128 GTGGP
-133 IPIRRAAKDELV
+133 IPIRRAAKDDLV
-145 APQQQLQAAA
+145 APQQQLLAAA
-155 EDNGLMWVDDH
+155 QDNGLAWVDDH

-178 QNVVDGDDEWL
+178 QNVVDG
-189 RSRWPSSSLPTASEK
+189 
-204 VRVSTAMA
+204 VRVSTAMG
-212 YLRPADG
+212 YLHPADG
-219 RPNLRTIGGA
+219 RKNLEIVGGA
-229 HAHHI
+229 YAHHI

-242 AVAFS
+242 AVAYS
-247 PDGSSLEQV
+247 TSGGTSVEQF
-256 RGRHIVVCAGALNS
+256 RGRRIVVCAGALNS

-276 SGIGPVRDLEALGI
+276 SGIGPVRDLEAIGI
-290 RSVVNLPGVGA
+290 RSVADLPGVGA
-301 NLMEHVGAFIFV
+301 NLMEHVGAFVFV

-326 HQLLIRYSSPESPV
+326 HQLLIRYSSPDSPV

-355 QNEPLAGVCGSELIW
+355 QNPVLAEVCGAELIW
-370 GICAGIQVPR
+370 GICAGIQSPR

-392 GHPPV
+392 AHPPA
-397 IDLNLLDSPD
+397 IDLNLLDNPEDRS
-407 DIAQLTAG
+407 QLTAG
-415 LRLCHRLA
+415 LRLCYRLA

-440 AAFADGD
+440 SAFANGGD
-447 DDALA
+447 RALA
-452 DYARQFSFPWYHAS
+452 DYAQQFSFPWYHAS

-480 VDDFGRVHGID
+480 VDGFGQVHGID

-514 AVGERAAEMLK
+514 ALGERASELLQ

>member
-11 GSTGAVLAARLSEN
+11 GSTGAVLAARLSES

-39 PDPDADRLGAV
+39 PDADADRLGAV

-56 RDWGFQARTTGDA
+56 RDWGFQARAIGDT

-113 CFRRLEDDPLGGDLH
+113 CFRRLEDDPFGGDLH
-128 GIGGP
+128 GTGGP
-133 IPIRRAAKDELV
+133 IPIRRATKEELV
-145 APQQQLQAAA
+145 APQQQLLAAA
-155 EDNGLMWVDDH
+155 EDNGLAWVDDH
-166 NDGVSEGIGPSP
+166 NDGMSEGIGPSP
-178 QNVVDGDDEWL
+178 QNVVDG
-189 RSRWPSSSLPTASEK
+189 

-219 RPNLRTIGGA
+219 RPNLDIIGGA

-242 AVAFS
+242 AVAYS
-247 PDGSSLEQV
+247 PGGGQLEQV
-256 RGRHIVVCAGALNS
+256 RGRHIVVSAGALNT

-276 SGIGPVRDLEALGI
+276 SGIGPVRDMEAVGI
-290 RSVVNLPGVGA
+290 RSVIDLPGVGA

-355 QNEPLAGVCGSELIW
+355 QNEPLAEVCGSELIW

-407 DIAQLTAG
+407 DVSQLTAG

-428 SERFERV
+428 AERFERV

-440 AAFADGD
+440 AALADGD
-447 DDALA
+447 DGALA
-452 DYARQFSFPWYHAS
+452 EYARQFSFPWYHAS

-491 RLSVFDASIL
+491 RLSVFDASML

-514 AVGERAAEMLK
+514 AVGERAAELLR

>member
-11 GSTGAVLAARLSEN
+11 GSTGAVLAARLTEN
-25 SDTSVL
+25 SGTSVL
-31 LLEAGPIE
+31 LLEAGPVE
-39 PDPDADRLGAV
+39 PDPEADRLGAV

-56 RDWGFQARTTGDA
+56 RDWGFQARTSGDA

-79 GGGSAVNGGV
+79 GGGSSVNGGV

-105 WSWDAMAP
+105 WSWEAMAP

-128 GIGGP
+128 GTGGP
-133 IPIRRAAKDELV
+133 IPIRRAAKDDLV
-145 APQQQLQAAA
+145 APQQQLLVAA
-155 EDNGLMWVDDH
+155 EDNGLAWVDDH

-178 QNVVDGDDEWL
+178 QNVVD
-189 RSRWPSSSLPTASEK
+189 S

-219 RPNLRTIGGA
+219 RPNLDIIGGA
-229 HAHHI
+229 YAHHI

-242 AVAFS
+242 AVAYS
-247 PDGSSLEQV
+247 PREGSLEQA

-270 PALLMR
+270 PALLLR
-276 SGIGPVRDLEALGI
+276 SGIGPVRDLEAVGI
-290 RSVVNLPGVGA
+290 RSVVDLPGVGI

-326 HQLLIRYSSPESPV
+326 HQLLIRYSSPESLV

-355 QNEPLAGVCGSELIW
+355 QNEPLAEVCGSELIW

-407 DIAQLTAG
+407 DIAQLVHG

-423 THEAL
+423 AHEAL

-440 AAFADGD
+440 AAFANSD

-466 GTCRMGPDPDAGDV
+466 GTCRMGPDPSAGDV

-514 AVGERAAEMLK
+514 AVGERAAELLK

>member
-11 GSTGAVLAARLSEN
+11 GSTGAVLAARLSGR
-25 SDTSVL
+25 SGTSVL
-31 LLEAGPIE
+31 LLEAGPTE
-39 PDPDADRLGAV
+39 PDADADRLAAV
-50 DFSHTG
+50 DFAHTG
-56 RDWGFQARTTGDA
+56 RDWGFQARTSGDA

-79 GGGSAVNGGV
+79 GGGSAVNGGT

-105 WSWDAMAP
+105 WSWEAMAP

-128 GIGGP
+128 GAGGP
-133 IPIRRAAKDELV
+133 IPIRRAAKDDLV
-145 APQQQLQAAA
+145 APQRQLLAAA
-155 EDNGLMWVDDH
+155 EDAGLGWVDDH

-178 QNVVDGDDEWL
+178 QNVVDGI
-189 RSRWPSSSLPTASEK
+189 
-204 VRVSTAMA
+204 RVSTAIG

-219 RPNLRTIGGA
+219 RPNLHIVGNA
-229 HAHHI
+229 YAHHI

-242 AVAFS
+242 AVAYAPS
-247 PDGSSLEQV
+247 GGTPGSLEQA
-256 RGRHIVVCAGALNS
+256 RGRHIVVCAGALNT

-276 SGIGPVRDLEALGI
+276 SGMGPVRDLEAVGI
-290 RSVVNLPGVGA
+290 RSTADLPGVGA
-301 NLMEHVGAFIFV
+301 NLMEHVGAFVFV
-313 VPPEGAVTTDMVQ
+313 VPPKGAVTTDMVQ
-326 HQLLIRYSSPESPV
+326 HQLLIRYSSPNSPV

-355 QNEPLAGVCGSELIW
+355 DNPALADMCGSELIW
-370 GICAGIQVPR
+370 GICAGIQTPR

-392 GHPPV
+392 DHPPV
-397 IDLNLLDSPD
+397 IDLNLLDHPD
-407 DIAQLTAG
+407 DTAQLAEG

-428 SERFERV
+428 AERFERI

-440 AAFADGD
+440 AAFTDSD
-447 DDALA
+447 DRAMA
-452 DYARQFSFPWYHAS
+452 DYARQFSFPWYHAA
-466 GTCRMGPDPDAGDV
+466 GTARMGPDPDNGDV
-480 VDDFGRVHGID
+480 VDDRGQVHGID

-501 PMIPRANTNLTCI
+501 PVIPRANTNLTCI
-514 AVGERAAEMLK
+514 AVGERAAELLR

>member
-25 SDTSVL
+25 SGTSVL
-31 LLEAGPIE
+31 LLEAGPTE

-50 DFSHTG
+50 DFAHTR

-105 WSWDAMAP
+105 WSWEAMAP

-128 GIGGP
+128 GTGGP

-145 APQQQLQAAA
+145 APQQQLLAAA
-155 EDNGLMWVDDH
+155 QDNGLAWVDDH
-166 NDGVSEGIGPSP
+166 NDGMSEGIGPSP
-178 QNVVDGDDEWL
+178 QNVADG
-189 RSRWPSSSLPTASEK
+189 

-219 RPNLRTIGGA
+219 RPNLEIIGGA
-229 HAHHI
+229 YAHHI
-234 VIERDRAT
+234 MIERDRAT
-242 AVAFS
+242 GVAYS
-247 PDGSSLEQV
+247 PNGSSSLEQV
-256 RGRHIVVCAGALNS
+256 RGRHIVVSAGVFNS

-276 SGIGPVRDLEALGI
+276 SGVGPVRDLEAVGI
-290 RSVVNLPGVGA
+290 RSIADLPGVGA

-313 VPPEGAVTTDMVQ
+313 VPPEGVVTTDMVQ
-326 HQLLIRYSSPESPV
+326 HQLLIRYSSPDSPV
-340 TNDMQIGMMN
+340 VNDMQIGMMN
-350 HWDLS
+350 HWDLTE
-355 QNEPLAGVCGSELIW
+355 NPALAEVCGAELIW
-370 GICAGIQVPR
+370 GICAGVQTPR

-392 GHPPV
+392 DHPPV
-397 IDLNLLDSPD
+397 IDLNLLDSPE

-415 LRLCHRLA
+415 LRLCYRLA

-428 SERFERV
+428 AERFDRV
-435 AVLDE
+435 AVFDE
-440 AAFADGD
+440 AAFAEGD
-447 DDALA
+447 DPVLD

-466 GTCRMGPDPDAGDV
+466 GTCRMGPNPDAGDV
-480 VDDFGRVHGID
+480 VDDRGQVHGID

-514 AVGERAAEMLK
+514 ALGERAAELLR

>member
-39 PDPDADRLGAV
+39 PDPDADRLVAV

-79 GGGSAVNGGV
+79 GGGSSVNGGT

-105 WSWDAMAP
+105 WSWEAMAP
-113 CFRRLEDDPLGGDLH
+113 CFRRLEDDPIGGDLH
-128 GIGGP
+128 GTGGP
-133 IPIRRAAKDELV
+133 IPIRRAAKEELV

-155 EDNGLMWVDDH
+155 EDNGLAWVDDH

-178 QNVVDGDDEWL
+178 QNVVDG
-189 RSRWPSSSLPTASEK
+189 
-204 VRVSTAMA
+204 VRVSTAMG
-212 YLRPADG
+212 YLHPADG
-219 RPNLRTIGGA
+219 RPNLDIIGGA
-229 HAHHI
+229 YAHHI
-234 VIERDRAT
+234 AIERDRAT
-242 AVAFS
+242 AVAYS
-247 PDGSSLEQV
+247 QASGSLEQV
-256 RGRHIVVCAGALNS
+256 RGRHIVVSAGALNT
-270 PALLMR
+270 PALLLR
-276 SGIGPVRDLEALGI
+276 SGIGPVRDVEAVGI
-290 RSVVNLPGVGA
+290 RSVADLPGVGA

-313 VPPEGAVTTDMVQ
+313 VPPDGAVTTDMVQ

-340 TNDMQIGMMN
+340 TNDMQVGMMN

-355 QNEPLAGVCGSELIW
+355 QNPALAEVCGSELIW
-370 GICAGIQVPR
+370 GICAGIQTPR

-392 GHPPV
+392 DHPPV
-397 IDLNLLDSPD
+397 IDLNMLDSPE
-407 DIAQLTAG
+407 DIAQLVDG

-423 THEAL
+423 THETL

-440 AAFADGD
+440 AVFANGD
-447 DDALA
+447 DRALA

-466 GTCRMGPDPDAGDV
+466 GTARMGPDPDNGDV

-514 AVGERAAEMLK
+514 AVGERAAELLR

>member
-11 GSTGAVLAARLSEN
+11 GSTGAVLAARLTEDSGI
-25 SDTSVL
+25 SVL
-31 LLEAGPIE
+31 LLEAGPTD
-39 PDPDADRLGAV
+39 PDPEADRLGAV

-99 AWASPN
+99 AWTSPY

-113 CFRRLEDDPLGGDLH
+113 CFCRLEDDPLGGDLH

-133 IPIRRAAKDELV
+133 IPIRRAAKEALV
-145 APQQQLQAAA
+145 APQQQLLAAA
-155 EDNGLMWVDDH
+155 EDNGLAWVDDH

-189 RSRWPSSSLPTASEK
+189 RTHWRRPPPPDASER

-219 RPNLRTIGGA
+219 RPNLHIIGNA
-229 HAHHI
+229 HAHQI
-234 VIERDRAT
+234 AIERDRAT
-242 AVAFS
+242 AVAYS
-247 PDGSSLEQV
+247 PGGRGLEQV
-256 RGRHIVVCAGALNS
+256 RGRHIVVCAGAFNS

-276 SGIGPVRDLEALGI
+276 SGIGPVRDLEAVGI
-290 RSVVNLPGVGA
+290 RSVVDLAGVGA

-313 VPPEGAVTTDMVQ
+313 VPPDGAVTTEMVQ
-326 HQLLIRYSSPESPV
+326 HQLLIRYSSPASPV

-355 QNEPLAGVCGSELIW
+355 QNEPLAEVCRSELIW

-387 LSPDP
+387 LSPDADR
-392 GHPPV
+392 PPV

-415 LRLCHRLA
+415 LRLCYRLA

-428 SERFERV
+428 AERFERV

-447 DDALA
+447 DGALA

-480 VDDFGRVHGID
+480 VDDHGQVHGVD

-514 AVGERAAEMLK
+514 AVGERAAELLK

>member
-25 SDTSVL
+25 SGTSVL
-31 LLEAGPIE
+31 LLEAGPTE

-105 WSWDAMAP
+105 WSWEALAP
-113 CFRRLEDDPLGGDLH
+113 CFRRLEDDPLGANLFGPSLH
-128 GIGGP
+128 GTGGP

-145 APQQQLQAAA
+145 APQQQLLAAA
-155 EDNGLMWVDDH
+155 QDSGLPWVDDH

-178 QNVVDGDDEWL
+178 QNVVDG
-189 RSRWPSSSLPTASEK
+189 
-204 VRVSTAMA
+204 VRVSTAIG

-219 RPNLRTIGGA
+219 RPNLDIIGRA
-229 HAHHI
+229 FAHHI
-234 VIERDRAT
+234 VIERNRAT
-242 AVAFS
+242 AVAYS
-247 PDGSSLEQV
+247 LNGGSSMEQA
-256 RGRHIVVCAGALNS
+256 RGRHIVICAGAFNT

-276 SGIGPVRDLEALGI
+276 SGIGPVRHLEAIGI
-290 RSVVNLPGVGA
+290 RSTADLPGVGA
-301 NLMEHVGAFIFV
+301 NLMEHVGAFVFV

-326 HQLLIRYSSPESPV
+326 HQLLIRYSSPGSPV

-355 QNEPLAGVCGSELIW
+355 QNPALAEVCGSDLIW
-370 GICAGIQVPR
+370 GICAGIQTPR

-392 GHPPV
+392 DHPPV

-407 DIAQLTAG
+407 DTAQLVAG

-428 SERFERV
+428 AERFERV

-440 AAFADGD
+440 GAFADGD
-447 DDALA
+447 DQALA

-480 VDDFGRVHGID
+480 VDDRGRVHGID

-501 PMIPRANTNLTCI
+501 PVIPRANTNLTCI
-514 AVGERAAEMLK
+514 AVGERAAELLQ

>member
-11 GSTGAVLAARLSEN
+11 GSTGAVLATRLTEN
-25 SDTSVL
+25 SGTSVL
-31 LLEAGPIE
+31 LLEAGPTE
-39 PDPDADRLGAV
+39 PDPEADRLGAV

-69 TAPYPQGRTL
+69 TAPYPQGRAL

-105 WSWDAMAP
+105 WSWEAMAP

-128 GIGGP
+128 GTGGP

-145 APQQQLQAAA
+145 SPQQQLQAAA
-155 EDNGLMWVDDH
+155 EDNGLEWVDDH

-178 QNVVDGDDEWL
+178 QNVVDG
-189 RSRWPSSSLPTASEK
+189 
-204 VRVSTAMA
+204 VRVSTAMG

-219 RPNLRTIGGA
+219 RPNLEIIGGA
-229 HAHHI
+229 YAHHI
-234 VIERDRAT
+234 LIERDRAT
-242 AVAFS
+242 GVAYS
-247 PDGSSLEQV
+247 LSGAGKLEQV
-256 RGRHIVVCAGALNS
+256 RGRRIVVCAGAFNS

-276 SGIGPVRDLEALGI
+276 SGIGPVRDLEAVGI
-290 RSVVNLPGVGA
+290 RSVADLPGVGA

-313 VPPEGAVTTDMVQ
+313 VPPDGAVTTDMVQ
-326 HQLLIRYSSPESPV
+326 HQLLIRYSSPGSPV
-340 TNDMQIGMMN
+340 VNDMQIGMMN

-355 QNEPLAGVCGSELIW
+355 ENPALAEVCGAELIW
-370 GICAGIQVPR
+370 GICAGIQTPQ
-380 SRGRLRV
+380 SQGRLRV
-387 LSPDP
+387 LSSDPD
-392 GHPPV
+392 HPPV
-397 IDLNLLDSPD
+397 IDLNLLDTPE
-407 DIAQLTAG
+407 DIAHLTAG

-428 SERFERV
+428 AERFERV

-440 AAFADGD
+440 AALADGND
-447 DDALA
+447 GALA

-466 GTCRMGPDPDAGDV
+466 GTCRMGPHPDNGDV
-480 VDDFGRVHGID
+480 VDDFGRVHGVE

-514 AVGERAAEMLK
+514 AVGERAAELLR

>member
-11 GSTGAVLAARLSEN
+11 GSTGAVLAARLSED
-25 SDTSVL
+25 SGTSVL
-31 LLEAGPIE
+31 LLEAGPVE

-56 RDWGFQARTTGDA
+56 RDWGFQARTSGEA

-99 AWASPN
+99 SWASPN
-105 WSWDAMAP
+105 WSWEAMAP
-113 CFRRLEDDPLGGDLH
+113 CFRRLEDDPLGGELH
-128 GIGGP
+128 GTGGP
-133 IPIRRAAKDELV
+133 IPIRRAAKDDLV
-145 APQQQLQAAA
+145 APQRQLLAAA
-155 EDNGLMWVDDH
+155 QDNGLGWVDDH

-178 QNVVDGDDEWL
+178 QNVVDG
-189 RSRWPSSSLPTASEK
+189 
-204 VRVSTAMA
+204 VRVSTAMG
-212 YLRPADG
+212 YLHPADG
-219 RPNLRTIGGA
+219 RKNLEIVGGA
-229 HAHHI
+229 YAHHI

-242 AVAFS
+242 AVAYS
-247 PDGSSLEQV
+247 TGAGSSVEQV
-256 RGRHIVVCAGALNS
+256 RGRRIVVCAGALNS

-276 SGIGPVRDLEALGI
+276 SGIGPVRDLEAIGI
-290 RSVVNLPGVGA
+290 RSVADLPGVGA
-301 NLMEHVGAFIFV
+301 NLMEHVGAFVFV
-313 VPPEGAVTTDMVQ
+313 VPPEGTVTTDMVQ
-326 HQLLIRYSSPESPV
+326 HQLLVRYSSPDSPV
-340 TNDMQIGMMN
+340 TNNMQIGMMN

-355 QNEPLAGVCGSELIW
+355 ENPALAEVCGAQLIW
-370 GICAGIQVPR
+370 GICAGIQSPR
-380 SRGRLRV
+380 SKGRLRV

-392 GHPPV
+392 AHPPV
-397 IDLNLLDSPD
+397 IDLNLLDNPEDLS
-407 DIAQLTAG
+407 QLTAG
-415 LRLCHRLA
+415 LRLCYRLA

-440 AAFADGD
+440 SAFANGGD
-447 DDALA
+447 RALA
-452 DYARQFSFPWYHAS
+452 DYAQQFCFPWYHAS
-466 GTCRMGPDPDAGDV
+466 GTCRMGPDPDASDV

-514 AVGERAAEMLK
+514 ALGERAAELLQ

>member
-1 MIYDFVIVGG
+1 MVYDFVIVGG

-25 SDTSVL
+25 WDTSVL
-31 LLEAGPIE
+31 LLEAGPVE
-39 PDPDADRLGAV
+39 PDPDADRLSAV
-50 DFSHTG
+50 DFAHTG

-79 GGGSAVNGGV
+79 GGGSAVNGGT

-105 WSWDAMAP
+105 WSWEAMAP
-113 CFRRLEDDPLGGDLH
+113 CFRRLEDDPLGGNLHGGDVH

-133 IPIRRAAKDELV
+133 IPIRRAAKEELV

-155 EDNGLMWVDDH
+155 EDNGLAWVDDH

-178 QNVVDGDDEWL
+178 QNVVDG
-189 RSRWPSSSLPTASEK
+189 
-204 VRVSTAMA
+204 VRVSTAMG

-219 RPNLRTIGGA
+219 RPNLEIIGGA
-229 HAHHI
+229 FAHHI
-234 VIERDRAT
+234 DVERDRAT
-242 AVAFS
+242 AVAYS
-247 PDGSSLEQV
+247 PSGGRLEQV

-270 PALLMR
+270 PALLLR
-276 SGIGPVRDLEALGI
+276 SGIGPVLDLEAVGI
-290 RSVVNLPGVGA
+290 RSVVDLPGVGA

-355 QNEPLAGVCGSELIW
+355 QNPVLADVCGAELIW
-370 GICAGIQVPR
+370 GICAGIQTPR

-387 LSPDP
+387 LSSDPD
-392 GHPPV
+392 HPPV
-397 IDLNLLDSPD
+397 IDLNMLDSPE

-415 LRLCHRLA
+415 LRFCYRLA
-423 THEAL
+423 THDAL
-428 SERFERV
+428 AERFERV
-435 AVLDE
+435 AALDE
-440 AAFADGD
+440 AALANGD
-447 DDALA
+447 DGALA

-466 GTCRMGPDPDAGDV
+466 GTCRMGPDPGAGDV

-501 PMIPRANTNLTCI
+501 SMIPRANTNLTCI
-514 AVGERAAEMLK
+514 AVGERAAELLR

>member
-11 GSTGAVLAARLSEN
+11 GSTGAVLAARLSED
-25 SDTSVL
+25 SGTSVL
-31 LLEAGPIE
+31 LLEAGPVE

-56 RDWGFQARTTGDA
+56 RDWGFQARTTGEA

-99 AWASPN
+99 SWASPN
-105 WSWDAMAP
+105 WSWEAMAP
-113 CFRRLEDDPLGGDLH
+113 CFRRLEDDPLGGELH
-128 GIGGP
+128 GTGGP
-133 IPIRRAAKDELV
+133 IPIRRAAKDDLV
-145 APQQQLQAAA
+145 APQQQLLAAA
-155 EDNGLMWVDDH
+155 QDNGLAWVDDH

-178 QNVVDGDDEWL
+178 QNVVDG
-189 RSRWPSSSLPTASEK
+189 
-204 VRVSTAMA
+204 VRVSTAMG
-212 YLRPADG
+212 YLHPADG
-219 RPNLRTIGGA
+219 RKNLEIVGGA
-229 HAHHI
+229 YAHHI

-242 AVAFS
+242 AVAYS
-247 PDGSSLEQV
+247 TSGGTSVEQV
-256 RGRHIVVCAGALNS
+256 RGRRIVVCAGALNS

-276 SGIGPVRDLEALGI
+276 SGIGPVRDLEAIGI
-290 RSVVNLPGVGA
+290 RSVADLPGVGA
-301 NLMEHVGAFIFV
+301 NLMEHVGAFVFV

-326 HQLLIRYSSPESPV
+326 HQLLIRYSSPDSPV

-355 QNEPLAGVCGSELIW
+355 QNPVLAEVCGAELIW
-370 GICAGIQVPR
+370 GICAGIQSPR

-392 GHPPV
+392 AHPPA
-397 IDLNLLDSPD
+397 IDLNLLDNPEDRS
-407 DIAQLTAG
+407 QLTAG
-415 LRLCHRLA
+415 LRLCYRLA

-440 AAFADGD
+440 SAFANGGD
-447 DDALA
+447 RALA
-452 DYARQFSFPWYHAS
+452 DYAQQFSFPWYHAS

-480 VDDFGRVHGID
+480 VDGFGQVHGID

-514 AVGERAAEMLK
+514 ALGERASELLQ